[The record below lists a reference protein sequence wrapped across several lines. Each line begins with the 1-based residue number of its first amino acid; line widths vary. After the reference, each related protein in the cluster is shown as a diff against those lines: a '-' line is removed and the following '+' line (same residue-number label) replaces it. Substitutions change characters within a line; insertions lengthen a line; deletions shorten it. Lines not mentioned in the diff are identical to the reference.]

1 MKVLSFGEILFDI
14 TEEKKYIGGAP
25 FNVAAHLSKLGAQSY
40 ILTGVGS
47 DKNGQ
52 EALESTH
59 DLGIK
64 TDFISTTEKFPT
76 GTVTVELKDG
86 KPSYTIHENTA
97 WDNISLCDS
106 ELDRLTSEPWD
117 LLAYGTLAQRTK
129 ENRNLLDLIRTRGHF
144 KAIFYD
150 VNLRQH
156 FFKPVWILSS
166 FEDSSIVKINDEEA
180 VFLSKLLYNREMKEE
195 EFADIILGEFD
206 LDIVCI
212 TFGADGAGIM
222 TEEGW
227 SRIPGE
233 KIRVRDTVGV
243 GDSFSAEFL
252 HSLYS
257 GYTPVE
263 AAGRA
268 CVMGAYVASSTGAV
282 PGYSDELK
290 EILSIG

>member
-14 TEEKKYIGGAP
+14 INGKKHIGGAP
-25 FNVAAHLSKLGAQSY
+25 FNVAAHLSKLGAESY
-40 ILTGVGS
+40 ILTGVGN
-47 DKNGQ
+47 DENGR

-64 TDFISTTEKFPT
+64 TDFISTTLDYPT
-76 GTVTVELKDG
+76 GTVTVKIKDG
-86 KPSYTIHENTA
+86 HPSYTIHEDTA
-97 WDNISLCDS
+97 WDYISLCDS
-106 ELDRLTSEPWD
+106 GLDRLIEEPWD

-129 ENRNLLDLIRTRGHF
+129 ENRNLLDEIRIRGHF
-144 KAIFYD
+144 NAIFYD

-156 FFKPVWILSS
+156 YFKPEWILGS
-166 FEDSSIVKINDEEA
+166 FEASTIVKINDEEA
-180 VFLSKLLYNREMKEE
+180 LFLANLLYNREMKEE

-227 SRIPGE
+227 SKVPGE
-233 KIRVRDTVGV
+233 KASVIDTVGA

-257 GYTPVE
+257 GYSPEE
-263 AAGRA
+263 AARRG
-268 CVMGAYVASSTGAV
+268 CVMGAYVASSAGAV
-282 PGYSDELK
+282 PEYSEELQK
-290 EILSIG
+290 QLMIR